1 MNNKDIS
8 VRLENISKC
17 YRIGLKKN
25 IHDSVGRA
33 VIDFIKSPIKNY
45 QYYRSLYKFDD
56 VKLGQR
62 YTDDIPSDVIWALR
76 DVSFEVEQGQAVG
89 IIGRNG
95 AGKSTLLKILSRVTH
110 PSGGHAEIRGRISS
124 LLEVGTGFHPELT
137 GRDNV
142 YLNATILGMKKK
154 EVDRKFDEIVD
165 FSGVEKF
172 IDTPVKRYSSGMKV
186 RLAFSVA
193 AHLEPEILIIDEV
206 LAVGDADFQKRCL
219 NKMEN
224 IGQEGRTVLF
234 VSHNMPA
241 VARLCERAILLEDGM
256 VVQDGPSQRVIST
269 YLNSGLG
276 TTAAREWSELE
287 KAPSGPVAR
296 LRAVRALTED
306 GKISDAFDIR
316 YPIGLEMEFE
326 VLKSGYVLLPH
337 FVVKTEQGQCAFIT
351 VDQDP
356 AWRGR
361 PRPAGHYA
369 STAWIPGNLLSE
381 GMIFISCYCITLYP
395 DTRQFAERN
404 AIAFHVNDKL
414 DGDSARGDYAKDM
427 QGVVRPLL
435 KWTTQYEPDG
445 LGGIH
450 CAAKNCKHG
459 NLSG

>member
-1 MNNKDIS
+1 VNNKEIA
-8 VRLENISKC
+8 VKIENISKC

-25 IHDSVGRA
+25 IHDSIGSA

-56 VKLGQR
+56 VKIGQHN
-62 YTDDIPSDVIWALR
+62 TDKVPSNVIWALR

-95 AGKSTLLKILSRVTH
+95 AGKSTLLKILSKVTH
-110 PSGGHAEIRGRISS
+110 PSRGYAEIHGRISS

-165 FSGVEKF
+165 FSGIEKF

-206 LAVGDADFQKRCL
+206 LAVGDADFQKKCL

-224 IGQEGRTVLF
+224 IGQEGRTVIF

-241 VARLCERAILLEDGM
+241 IARLCERVIVIEEGRLIE
-256 VVQDGPSQRVIST
+256 DGPSHKVIST

-276 TTAAREWSELE
+276 TTAAREWSESE

-296 LRAVRALTED
+296 LRAVRALTEE
-306 GKISDAFDIR
+306 GEVSDTFDIR
-316 YPIGLEMEFE
+316 NPIRIEMEYE
-326 VLKSGYVLLPH
+326 VLKSGYLLLPH
-337 FVVKTEQGQCAFIT
+337 FLVRNDQGVCAFVT

-361 PRPAGHYA
+361 PRPAGHYI

-381 GMIFISCYCITLYP
+381 GMMFISCYCITLKP

-404 AIAFHVNDKL
+404 AIAFYVADTI
-414 DGDSARGDYAKDM
+414 DGDSSRGDYAKKM
-427 QGVVRPLL
+427 GGAVRPLL
-435 KWTTQYEPDG
+435 KWTTQFNPHELENIQHLAG
-445 LGGIH
+445 
-450 CAAKNCKHG
+450 KTE
-459 NLSG
+459 